1 MKDQLYDFEEA
12 KEIICLRCVMPLNDY
27 DCFDCPVAKTYR
39 ELLNEEFGPD
49 FPNHVFAHAK
59 DSPTYKAN
67 PEKWL
72 ARRHRKGDVRAKA
85 RKVVVR
91 KKDTG
96 HLKDNRCTTR
106 RKNKMEVED

>member
-1 MKDQLYDFEEA
+1 MDRLYEYENA
-12 KEIICLRCVMPLNDY
+12 KEVICHECTRSPIDCEYCV
-27 DCFDCPVAKTYR
+27 VEQIYR
-39 ELLNEEFGPD
+39 TVMNEELGED
-49 FPNHVFAHAK
+49 FPDHLFVHAE
-59 DSPTYKAN
+59 DSPIYKAN

-85 RKVVVR
+85 KMQKVIVH

>member
-1 MKDQLYDFEEA
+1 MTNRLYEYENARETICSECTKDPDDCEY
-12 KEIICLRCVMPLNDY
+12 CVIEQ
-27 DCFDCPVAKTYR
+27 TYR
-39 ELLNEEFGPD
+39 TLMDEELGED
-49 FPNHVFAHAK
+49 FPNHVFIHAE
-59 DSPTYKAN
+59 DSPAYKAN

-106 RKNKMEVED
+106 RKERMNVED

>member
-1 MKDQLYDFEEA
+1 MMDRLYEYENA
-12 KEIICLRCVMPLNDY
+12 RETICSECQENPLN
-27 DCFDCPVAKTYR
+27 CEWCIVEQIYR
-39 ELLNEEFGPD
+39 TVMNEELGED
-49 FPNHVFAHAK
+49 FPNHVFIHAE
-59 DSPTYKAN
+59 DSPTDRAN
-67 PEKWL
+67 PEKWR

-106 RKNKMEVED
+106 RKDKMNVED